1 MHRGPLS
8 PSSEDLRV
16 QRETPQA
23 MIAEK
28 GPLGAPHSGPAPGAS
43 PFQDGD
49 GHYTSPAIV
58 ALLLVFFNRTEA
70 GYFPKELSSVQRE
83 MIMKILL
90 QRTQTSSW
98 TQNGRGTQART
109 LGLDHLAGS

>member
-1 MHRGPLS
+1 
-8 PSSEDLRV
+8 
-16 QRETPQA
+16 

-83 MIMKILL
+83 MIMKITYRGHKPHRGHRMAEGPKHGLWD
-90 QRTQTSSW
+90 W
-98 TQNGRGTQART
+98 TTWQAPK
-109 LGLDHLAGS
+109 LSGPQLPHL